1 MTLSTMY
8 TTAQLSEIINSAISS
23 INYPESPSGLYN
35 PIKYT
40 LDGGGKR
47 IRPVLLLSAC
57 AALGTPIEQAINQA
71 IGVEMFHNFTLL
83 HDDVMDNADTRRGKL
98 SVHKKWNLP
107 TAILSGDAMLTI
119 ATQYIA
125 KVNKEQN
132 LRPVLELFNTTAMQI
147 YEGQQYD
154 MDFESID
161 NVTIEQYLHM
171 ITLKTSV
178 LLGCACQIGA
188 IIAGASNVEQ
198 LSFYNYG
205 LKLGLAFQLQDD
217 YLDTFGDTKVFGKK
231 IGGDILNDKKTWL
244 FISALNEDTTGELKS
259 LIGSTSAPDDK
270 IAKVTTIY
278 NRLDLPSRC
287 HALIDQ
293 YISEAIHEIGTLNIS
308 NDSKEFFI
316 SLASQQSSRNH

>member
-23 INYPESPSGLYN
+23 INYPDSPSGLYN

-57 AALGTPIEQAINQA
+57 AALGSPIEQAINQA
-71 IGVEMFHNFTLL
+71 IGVEMFHNFTLV
-83 HDDVMDNADTRRGKL
+83 HDDVMDNADTRRGKPA
-98 SVHKKWNLP
+98 VHKKWNLP

-125 KVNKEQN
+125 KVNNEQN
-132 LRPVLELFNTTAMQI
+132 LKPVLELFNTTAMQI

-154 MDFESID
+154 MDFESMD
-161 NVTIEQYLHM
+161 DVTVEQYLHM

-178 LLGCACQIGA
+178 LLGCACQMGA
-188 IIAGASNVEQ
+188 IIAGASKSEQ
-198 LSFYNYG
+198 NSFYSYG
-205 LKLGLAFQLQDD
+205 VKLGLAFQLKDD
-217 YLDTFGDTKVFGKK
+217 YLDTYGDPKIFGKK

-244 FISALNEDTTGELKS
+244 LISALNEDTTGDLKT
-259 LIGSTSAPDDK
+259 LIGSASEPNDK
-270 IAKVTTIY
+270 IAKVIAIY
-278 NRLDLPSRC
+278 NRLELPSRC
-287 HALIDQ
+287 HDLIDQ
-293 YISEAIHEIGTLNIS
+293 YISEAIDEIKSLNIS

-316 SLASQQSSRNH
+316 SLATQQASRNH